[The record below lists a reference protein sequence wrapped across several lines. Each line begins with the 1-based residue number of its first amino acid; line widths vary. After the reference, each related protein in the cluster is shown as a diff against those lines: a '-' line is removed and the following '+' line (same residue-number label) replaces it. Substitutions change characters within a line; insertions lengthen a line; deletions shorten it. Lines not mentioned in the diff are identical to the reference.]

1 MSERRVDCA
10 AAYARMSPSATR
22 AAFSAAAFSAKSVV
36 WLLVSEGES
45 PAGKKASR
53 VRAMVGTPS
62 VSMKL
67 ARRAWTRRTGA
78 GPAADLSPAR
88 SASSVDAAWPRTRD
102 SNSSR
107 HDATITGLSSSSD
120 LVSASASFT
129 PASVASR
136 SSSKRPSKNA
146 PSSPSSVPP
155 APPASAFV
163 TLAST
168 SAPVRSMASASVSS
182 SALNAAPTRSRV
194 AVSTTSAA
202 RSPRR
207 ISGTS
212 LFIPLRSAA
221 ICASAAI
228 RPLAGMVP
236 TLAPAPAPPASP
248 SLMTPK
254 YLWSSSRPRATR
266 GSRSLKSS
274 AYSAAVSRKSS
285 KKDALSDT
293 TNALASGT
301 GDADAAVS
309 ASPNDW
315 SMATRRDA
323 R

>member
-1 MSERRVDCA
+1 MSDRRVDCA
-10 AAYARMSPSATR
+10 AAYARTSLSATR
-22 AAFSAAAFSAKSVV
+22 AHAAARSFSAKSVRC
-36 WLLVSEGES
+36 VSVGEE
-45 PAGKKASR
+45 AGKKASR

-78 GPAADLSPAR
+78 GPAADRNPAR

-146 PSSPSSVPP
+146 PTSPSSVPP
-155 APPASAFV
+155 PPASAFV

-168 SAPVRSMASASVSS
+168 SAAVRSMASASASS

-228 RPLAGMVP
+228 RPLAGVVP
-236 TLAPAPAPPASP
+236 TLAPAPAPPATP

-301 GDADAAVS
+301 GDDDAAVS